1 MERITNAHCDGMA
14 RRLAVNFT
22 QHANRTIGVTWGRP
36 YGHVYH
42 VEQAGTQLA
51 LADTAI
57 TKRGCYDA
65 MYSACVALEALT
77 YLKGAP

>member
-14 RRLAVNFT
+14 RRLAFSISR
-22 QHANRTIGVTWGRP
+22 HAGRTVDVTWGQP

-51 LADTAI
+51 LADTSI

-77 YLKGAP
+77 ILKGNA